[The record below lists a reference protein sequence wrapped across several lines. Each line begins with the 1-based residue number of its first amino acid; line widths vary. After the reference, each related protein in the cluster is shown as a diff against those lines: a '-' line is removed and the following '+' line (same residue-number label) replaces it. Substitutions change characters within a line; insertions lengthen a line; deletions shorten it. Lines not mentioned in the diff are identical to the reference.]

1 MRRVRTNQRAQQKG
15 YRVSTTNDLSD
26 LHAGRMPIMASENI
40 SQVFSPGASALLD
53 VGTASSLVSPAG
65 LEGDMGLFRLMG
77 AVLAFAAPLV
87 TVAGYISLIIMFGGI
102 GAPAI
107 YLAALVLVAVFAAG
121 FTAMSRFLPN
131 PGAYYSYIT
140 AGMGRV
146 IGLGS
151 AFLAVLT
158 YLVMSA
164 ATYTFFGISASAL
177 IAGALGGPLIDWY
190 WYAIGVWMIVAYCGY
205 LKLEVSS
212 HVLLVAMIV
221 ELVVIAV
228 FDLAVLFNGGPE
240 GRSIAPFTWSA
251 MTGGQFGLAMLFAVL
266 CFNGFEATAVF
277 REETRNPERTIPR
290 ATGLVVMLIGLFFA
304 ASAWVL
310 VTAYGVSNAAGVA
323 TTNTVGMFPDA
334 MGKYVGRFGVDLA
347 AVLVVTSIFAG
358 LLCMQNIM
366 SRYLYSLGMDGALPK
381 LLARV
386 HPRNK
391 SPYVGSLVATIC
403 VALLEVPF
411 IFNGADPTTLY
422 ARQSGIGA
430 YGYLALMLITS
441 VAIAGYFIRHPAPVK
456 MSRLRTFVA
465 PVVAA
470 VGLGY
475 VFYLAATNFETMV
488 GVTGEPAMMLQIAV
502 WLVPLAG
509 MLLALYLRAKKPGSY
524 RRIGRQDL

>member
-1 MRRVRTNQRAQQKG
+1 M
-15 YRVSTTNDLSD
+15 STTNDLSN
-26 LHAGRMPIMASENI
+26 LHPDGVPRMATENI
-40 SQVFSPGASALLD
+40 SQVFSPGAGAPLDAHRAVAL
-53 VGTASSLVSPAG
+53 VNPAG

-87 TVAGYISLIIMFGGI
+87 TVAGYISIIILFGGI

-107 YLAALVLVAVFAAG
+107 YLTALVLVSIFAAG

-140 AGMGRV
+140 AGLGRV
-146 IGLGS
+146 VGLGS

-158 YLVMSA
+158 YLMMSTC
-164 ATYTFFGISASAL
+164 TYTFFGISASTL
-177 IAGALGGPLIDWY
+177 VAGTLGGPVIEWY
-190 WYAIGVWMIVAYCGY
+190 WYAIGIWVIVGYCGY

-212 HVLLVAMIV
+212 HLLVVAMVI
-221 ELVVIAV
+221 ELVVISV

-240 GRSIAPFTWSA
+240 GRSLAPFTWSA

-277 REETRNPERTIPR
+277 REETKDPERTIPR
-290 ATGLVVMLIGLFFA
+290 ATGLVVALIGLFFA

-323 TTNTVGMFPDA
+323 TANTVGMFPDA
-334 MGKYVGRFGVDLA
+334 MGKYVGQFGVSLA

-381 LLARV
+381 VLARV

-391 SPYVGSLVATIC
+391 SPYMGSLVATIC
-403 VALLEVPF
+403 VALLEIPF
-411 IFNGADPTTLY
+411 VFNGADPATLY
-422 ARQSGIGA
+422 ARQSGVGA

-441 VAIAGYFIRHPAPVK
+441 VAIVGYFIRHPAPVK

-465 PVVAA
+465 PVVAS
-470 VGLGY
+470 VGLGF
-475 VFYLAATNFETMV
+475 VFYLAVSNFETLV
-488 GVTGEPAMMLQIAV
+488 GVTGELAQILQMAV
-502 WLVPLAG
+502 WAVPVAG
-509 MLLALYLRAKKPGSY
+509 MLLAVYLRAKKPESY